1 MAKRYSIKEMAEL
14 FAEEMGIDFNSYT
27 VAEILDMGI
36 EKIKSPKNHE
46 IEEWIDNI
54 KDDYKK
60 LQVEMEPHIETTL
73 KDKPV
78 FDVLKKIWTLQT
90 VVTDEDVQDIALRLE
105 GAFKDSRIKKK
116 TNRKTG
122 MKKETSQLYSKIQK
136 QFYQLREQG
145 KTQKETL
152 NILSTRFSRTPQTI
166 LKITKKK

>member
-14 FAEEMGIDFNSYT
+14 FAEEMGIDFNAYT

-36 EKIKSPKNHE
+36 EEIKSPKNHE

-54 KDDYKK
+54 KSVYKK
-60 LQVEMEPHIETTL
+60 LQEEMKPHIETAL

-78 FDVLKKIWTLQT
+78 FDVLKKIWALQT
-90 VVTDEDVQDIALRLE
+90 VVTDEYVQDIALRLE

-122 MKKETSQLYSKIQK
+122 MKKATAQLHRKIQK
-136 QFYQLREQG
+136 QYYRLREQG
-145 KTQKETL
+145 KTQKEAL
-152 NILSTRFSRTPQTI
+152 NILSDKFNRTPNTI
-166 LKITKKK
+166 RIITKKK